1 MGASFVLKP
10 GREAPLGA
18 FLDSDG
24 CNFALWAP
32 DASSVTLCLF
42 DKADKELV
50 SIPFTE
56 RKGHYWYGFVDGV
69 QAGQAYGWRV
79 GGPHLPEQGFLFDE
93 QKLLVDPYSR
103 QLSRPVVWD
112 ESLYEGDSQHMMS
125 KSVVIDE
132 HFDWQGVSKPGYG
145 DDQTI
150 LYETHVKGF
159 TQLHPDVPEPY
170 RGKYLALCQPA
181 VLNYLRDLG
190 VTTLQLMPIASFM
203 SEPRLVGL
211 GLVNYWGYNPVCFMA
226 PDPRYAV
233 SDAVLEFKTMVRELH
248 RAGIEV
254 ILDVVFNHTAEA
266 GQGGP
271 ILSFKGLDNRN
282 YYVFEDG
289 SHGPDYGRYVN
300 VAGCGNSV
308 NVDHPHV
315 LRLVMDS
322 LRYWL
327 QEMQVDGFR
336 FDLAVTLAREGNEYD
351 PCGGFFKAIMQD
363 PVIGQAKL
371 IAEPWDI
378 GPFGYRLG
386 QFPSQWKETN
396 DRFRDTVR
404 SFWRGDMGR
413 MADFATRLLGSRD
426 VFPKSYRSIHSSVN
440 FICYHDGFTLEDLV
454 SYNQRHNQANAEEN
468 RDGHGHN
475 LSANYGIEGPTA
487 DLRINHMR
495 QQQKRNLIATLL
507 LSQGTP
513 HLLAGDEIGRTQMG
527 NNNAYCQDNHI
538 SWQHWELREEDEQL
552 LEFVQQM
559 IRLRRESE
567 VFSGLRL
574 VDDHYLGQQRAL
586 HQVAWYHPDGHLLS
600 DADWNAPVSQVF
612 VMDIG
617 DLKGSEERWLVLFNA
632 SGYDIHF
639 RLPSAGPGMEWVQVI
654 DTAAVDG
661 FFLPD
666 DIQRQIA
673 VGRAHSVK
681 LLRQMAGVPSE
692 LLVTKDEM
700 SSRIG

>member
-1 MGASFVLKP
+1 MGDSFTLKP

-18 FLDSDG
+18 FLDSKG
-24 CNFALWAP
+24 CNFSLWAP
-32 DASSVTLCLF
+32 DASGVTLCLF
-42 DKADKELV
+42 DGSEQETARIQLL
-50 SIPFTE
+50 E
-56 RKGHYWYGFVDGV
+56 RKGHYWFGYVEGV
-69 QAGQAYGWRV
+69 FAGQLYGWRV
-79 GGPHLPEQGFLFDE
+79 AGAHHPDQGLLFDE
-93 QKLLVDPYSR
+93 QKLLLDPYSK
-103 QLSRPVVWD
+103 QINRPLLWD
-112 ESLYEGDSQHMMS
+112 EAQYEGDSQRMMS
-125 KSVVIDE
+125 KSVVTSDD
-132 HFDWQGVSKPGYG
+132 FDWQGVSKPGY
-145 DDQTI
+145 DDEQVI

-159 TQLHPDVPEPY
+159 TQLHPDIPERY

-181 VLNYLRDLG
+181 VLEYLKALG
-190 VTTLQLMPIASFM
+190 ITTLQLMPVACFM
-203 SEPRLVGL
+203 SEPRLIGME
-211 GLVNYWGYNPVCFMA
+211 LVNYWGYNPICFMA

-233 SDAVLEFKTMVRELH
+233 EDAVTEFKTMVRELH

-254 ILDVVFNHTAEA
+254 ILDVVFNHTAES

-271 ILSFKGLDNRN
+271 IICFKGLDNRN
-282 YYVFEDG
+282 YYTFENG
-289 SHGPDYGRYVN
+289 SHGPDYQRYAN

-308 NVDHPHV
+308 NVDHPSV

-363 PVIGQAKL
+363 PVISQAKL

-396 DRFRDTVR
+396 DRFRDTAR
-404 SFWRGDMGR
+404 SFWRGDTGR

-440 FICYHDGFTLEDLV
+440 FISYHDGFTLEDLV
-454 SYNQRHNQANAEEN
+454 SYNQRHNQANGEDN

-475 LSANYGIEGPTA
+475 LSANYGVEGPTA
-487 DLRINHMR
+487 DLRISHMR

-513 HLLAGDEIGRTQMG
+513 HMLAGDEIGRTQMG
-527 NNNAYCQDNHI
+527 NNNAYCQDNRI
-538 SWQHWELREEDEQL
+538 SWQSWELREEDERL
-552 LEFVQQM
+552 LEFVKQM
-559 IRLRRESE
+559 IRLRRDSK

-574 VDDHYLGQQRAL
+574 IDDHYFGASGAL

-600 DADWNAPVSQVF
+600 DTDWNAPVSQVF

-617 DLKGSEERWLVLFNA
+617 DLKGTGERWLALFNA

-639 RLPSAGPGMEWVQVI
+639 RLPAAAPTTEWEQVI
-654 DTAAVDG
+654 DTAAMDG
-661 FFLPD
+661 FLLPD
-666 DIQRQIA
+666 DIRRQIA

-681 LLRQMAGVPSE
+681 LLRQQICDTAGVS
-692 LLVTKDEM
+692 TAK
-700 SSRIG
+700 G

>member
-1 MGASFVLKP
+1 MGDSFMLKP

-18 FLDSDG
+18 SLDSRG
-24 CNFALWAP
+24 CNFSLWAP
-32 DASSVTLCLF
+32 DASTVTLCLF
-42 DKADKELV
+42 DGDEKELAR
-50 SIPFTE
+50 ILLRE
-56 RKGHYWYGFVDGV
+56 RKGHYWFGYVEGIS
-69 QAGQAYGWRV
+69 AGQLYGWRV
-79 GGPHLPEQGFLFDE
+79 TGAHQPDQGLLFDE
-93 QKLLVDPYSR
+93 QKLLLDPYSK
-103 QLSRPVVWD
+103 SINRPLFWN
-112 ESLYEGDSQHMMS
+112 ETLYEGDSQQMMS
-125 KSVVIDE
+125 KSVVAADD
-132 HFDWQGVSKPGYG
+132 FDWQGVEKPRYA
-145 DDQTI
+145 DQQTI

-159 TQLHPDVPEPY
+159 TRLHPEIPEVY
-170 RGKYLALCQPA
+170 RGTYLGLCQPA
-181 VLNYLRDLG
+181 VIDYLTGLG
-190 VTTLQLMPIASFM
+190 VTTLQLMPVASFM
-203 SEPRLVGL
+203 SEPRLIAL

-233 SDAVLEFKTMVRELH
+233 KEAVTEFKTMVRELH
-248 RAGIEV
+248 RAGIEI
-254 ILDVVFNHTAEA
+254 ILDVVFNHTAES
-266 GQGGP
+266 GLGGP

-282 YYVFEDG
+282 YYTFENG
-289 SHGPDYGRYVN
+289 SHGPDYQRYTN

-308 NVDHPHV
+308 NVDHPNT
-315 LRLVMDS
+315 LRLIMDS

-327 QEMQVDGFR
+327 EVMQVDGFR
-336 FDLAVTLAREGNEYD
+336 FDLAVTLAREGNEFD

-363 PVIGQAKL
+363 PVISQAKL

-404 SFWRGDMGR
+404 SFWRGDTGR

-426 VFPKSYRSIHSSVN
+426 VFPKSYRSIHASVN

-454 SYNQRHNQANAEEN
+454 SYNQRHNQANGEDS

-475 LSANYGIEGPTA
+475 LSANYGMEGPTA

-513 HLLAGDEIGRTQMG
+513 HMLAGDEIGRSQMG
-527 NNNAYCQDNHI
+527 NNNAYCQDNRI
-538 SWQHWELREEDEQL
+538 SWQSWELREEDERL
-552 LEFVQQM
+552 LEFVKQM
-559 IRLRRESE
+559 IQLRRNSD

-574 VDDHYLGQQRAL
+574 IDDHYLGAHGAL
-586 HQVAWYHPDGHLLS
+586 HQVAWYHPDGHLLT

-617 DLKGSEERWLVLFNA
+617 DIKGSGERWLALFNA

-639 RLPSAGPGMEWVQVI
+639 RLPSAADRMEWEQVI
-654 DTAAVDG
+654 DTTAADG
-661 FFLPD
+661 FLLPD
-666 DIQRQIA
+666 DIRRQIA

-681 LLRQMAGVPSE
+681 LLRQ
-692 LLVTKDEM
+692 
-700 SSRIG
+700 RICDADVVSGLKG

>member
-1 MGASFVLKP
+1 MGDSFMLKP

-18 FLDSDG
+18 SLDSKG
-24 CNFALWAP
+24 CNFSLWAP
-32 DASSVTLCLF
+32 EATSVTLCLF
-42 DKADKELV
+42 DRDEKETSRISLR
-50 SIPFTE
+50 E
-56 RKGHYWYGFVDGV
+56 RKGHYWFGYVEGV
-69 QAGQAYGWRV
+69 SAGQLYGWRV
-79 GGPHLPEQGFLFDE
+79 AGAHHPEQGLLFDE
-93 QKLLVDPYSR
+93 QKLLLDPYTKNIN
-103 QLSRPVVWD
+103 RPLLWN
-112 ESLYEGDSQHMMS
+112 EALYEGDSQQMMS
-125 KSVVIDE
+125 KSVVTADD
-132 HFDWQGVSKPGYG
+132 FDWQGVSKPGYA
-145 DDQTI
+145 DHQTI

-159 TQLHPDVPEPY
+159 TRLHPDVPAAY
-170 RGKYLALCQPA
+170 RGTYLALCQPA
-181 VLNYLRDLG
+181 VLEYLTALG
-190 VTTLQLMPIASFM
+190 VTTLQLMPVACFM
-203 SEPRLVGL
+203 SEPRLIGL

-226 PDPRYAV
+226 PDPRYALT
-233 SDAVLEFKTMVRELH
+233 DAVTEFKTMVRELH

-254 ILDVVFNHTAEA
+254 ILDVVFNHTAES

-282 YYVFEDG
+282 YYTFENG
-289 SHGPDYGRYVN
+289 SHGPDFQRYVN

-308 NVDHPHV
+308 NVDHPNV

-327 QEMQVDGFR
+327 EEMQVDGFR

-363 PVIGQAKL
+363 PVISQAKL

-396 DRFRDTVR
+396 DRFRDTAR
-404 SFWRGDMGR
+404 SFWRGDTGR

-454 SYNQRHNQANAEEN
+454 SYSQRHNQANGEDN

-487 DLRINHMR
+487 DLRISHMR

-513 HLLAGDEIGRTQMG
+513 HMLAGDEIGRSQMG
-527 NNNAYCQDNHI
+527 NNNAYCQDNRI
-538 SWQHWELREEDEQL
+538 SWQSWELREEDERL
-552 LEFVQQM
+552 LEFVKQM
-559 IRLRRESE
+559 IQLRRNST

-574 VDDHYLGQQRAL
+574 IDDHYLGSYGAL

-600 DADWNAPVSQVF
+600 DTDWNAPVSQVF

-617 DLKGSEERWLVLFNA
+617 DLKGVGERWLALFNA

-639 RLPSAGPGMEWVQVI
+639 RLPAAADLMEWEQVI

-661 FFLPD
+661 FLLPD
-666 DIQRQIA
+666 DVRRQIA

-681 LLRQMAGVPSE
+681 LLRQRICDAGGVSVVKE
-692 LLVTKDEM
+692 
-700 SSRIG
+700 